1 MTRNQKICLAIP
13 AFLFAMI
20 GDYLMGINSIGTD
33 RTGTIVWNVIADWR
47 LATSSVLGAICTVL
61 FAVAAIE
68 TAKMLEHRYP
78 NSKYVKMFKIS
89 NYAGIIFFTFIHIS
103 ICMLIVVFN
112 AGFDATGSVDLAKG
126 MLFRVAKS
134 FSVPLAASFIFS
146 DLLVTVAWFGMILKG
161 EINLPKWTVI
171 LNPVVIALIGQVF
184 NVIPLPF
191 FGIDSGFESLG
202 WLLMYAAILKEK
214 NGGLYDV

>member
-1 MTRNQKICLAIP
+1 MTKKQKISLAIP

-33 RTGTIVWNVIADWR
+33 RTGKIVWNVIADWR
-47 LATSSVLGAICTVL
+47 LAVSNVLGALCTIL

-68 TAKMLEHRYP
+68 AVKMLEVRYP

-103 ICMLIVVFN
+103 ICMLI
-112 AGFDATGSVDLAKG
+112 AGFDATGSLELSKG
-126 MLFRVAKS
+126 MILRVAKS
-134 FSVPLAASFIFS
+134 ISVPLAASFIFS
-146 DLLVTVAWFGMILKG
+146 DLLVMVAWFGMVLKG

-171 LNPVVIALIGQVF
+171 LNPVIIAVIGQVF
-184 NVIPLPF
+184 NYIPLPF

-202 WLLMYAAILKEK
+202 WLLMYAAILVENKK
-214 NGGLYDV
+214 RRNV

>member
-1 MTRNQKICLAIP
+1 MTKKQKISLAIP

-33 RTGTIVWNVIADWR
+33 RTGKIVWNVIADWR
-47 LATSSVLGAICTVL
+47 LAVSNVLGALCTIL

-68 TAKMLEHRYP
+68 AVKMLEVRYP

-112 AGFDATGSVDLAKG
+112 AGFDATGSLELSKG
-126 MLFRVAKS
+126 MLLRVAKS
-134 FSVPLAASFIFS
+134 ISVPLAASFIFS
-146 DLLVTVAWFGMILKG
+146 DLLVMVAWFGMVLKG

-171 LNPVVIALIGQVF
+171 LNPVIIAVIGQVF
-184 NVIPLPF
+184 NIIPLPF
-191 FGIDSGFESLG
+191 FGIDSGLSLG
-202 WLLMYAAILKEK
+202 WLLMYAAILVENKK
-214 NGGLYDV
+214 RRNV

>member
-1 MTRNQKICLAIP
+1 MTKKQKISLAIP

-33 RTGTIVWNVIADWR
+33 RTGKIEWNVIADWR
-47 LATSSVLGAICTVL
+47 LAVSNVLGALCTIL

-68 TAKMLEHRYP
+68 AVKMLEVRYP

-112 AGFDATGSVDLAKG
+112 AGFDATGSLELSKG

-134 FSVPLAASFIFS
+134 ISVPLAASFIFS
-146 DLLVTVAWFGMILKG
+146 DLLVMVAWFGMILKG

-171 LNPVVIALIGQVF
+171 LNPVIIAVIGQVF
-184 NVIPLPF
+184 NYIPLPF

-202 WLLMYAAILKEK
+202 WLLMYAAILVENKK
-214 NGGLYDV
+214 RRNA